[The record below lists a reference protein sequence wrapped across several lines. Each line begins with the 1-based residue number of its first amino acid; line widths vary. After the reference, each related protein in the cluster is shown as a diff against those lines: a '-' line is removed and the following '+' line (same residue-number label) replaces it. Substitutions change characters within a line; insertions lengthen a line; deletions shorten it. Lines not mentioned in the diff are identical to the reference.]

1 MCRVLVAEYR
11 KSLIELV
18 LLDIAVSCEVFA

>member
-1 MCRVLVAEYR
+1 MCRILVAEYR

-18 LLDIAVSCEVFA
+18 LLDIAVGCKVFA